1 MPPGFDDAV
10 LMRLCA
16 ASASLLASRRT
27 DPIKILANKYK
38 TRIREIKWA
47 MARQNPPP
55 LVTNSRL
62 HIGFMPDSEIL
73 NRQIIEGY
81 LQLREQDFLRRSHFF
96 GGRYENLYFERE
108 RIPAIARV
116 LEQAESYAQNLLQQ
130 TNSLRSGF
138 WINDMGPGESTT
150 EHDHDEDDEMLS
162 AVYYVQV
169 PQDSGDLVIVDRYS
183 RTLLTPQAGM
193 FVFFA
198 PSVVHSV
205 SVNRS
210 AERRISMGMN
220 FGPVSKE

>member
-1 MPPGFDDAV
+1 MTQQIPQ
-10 LMRLCA
+10 
-16 ASASLLASRRT
+16 SLLTTA
-27 DPIKILANKYK
+27 
-38 TRIREIKWA
+38 
-47 MARQNPPP
+47 
-55 LVTNSRL
+55 RL
-62 HIGFMPDSEIL
+62 HIGFMPDSEVL
-73 NRQIIEGY
+73 NRQILESY

-96 GGRYENLYFERE
+96 GGRYENLYFERT

-116 LEQAESYAQNLLQQ
+116 LAQAENYAQNLLQQ

-162 AVYYVQV
+162 AVYYVQA
-169 PQDSGDLVIVDRYS
+169 PQNSGDLVIVDRHS

-210 AERRISMGMN
+210 VERRISVGIN
-220 FGPVSKE
+220 FGPRSTR

>member
-1 MPPGFDDAV
+1 MLQQP
-10 LMRLCA
+10 
-16 ASASLLASRRT
+16 S
-27 DPIKILANKYK
+27 
-38 TRIREIKWA
+38 
-47 MARQNPPP
+47 PP
-55 LVTNSRL
+55 LLTNSRL
-62 HIGFMPDSEIL
+62 HIGFMPDSKGL
-73 NRQIIEGY
+73 NRQILESY

-96 GGRYENLYFERE
+96 GGRYENLYFDRE

-130 TNSLRSGF
+130 ANNLRSGF
-138 WINDMGPGESTT
+138 WINDMGSGESTT

-162 AVYYVQV
+162 AVYYVQA
-169 PQDSGDLVIVDRYS
+169 PQDSGNLVIVDSHS

-210 AERRISMGMN
+210 GERRISVGMN
-220 FGPVSKE
+220 FGPMSKQ

>member
-1 MPPGFDDAV
+1 
-10 LMRLCA
+10 
-16 ASASLLASRRT
+16 
-27 DPIKILANKYK
+27 
-38 TRIREIKWA
+38 
-47 MARQNPPP
+47 MAKQIPPP

-81 LQLREQDFLRRSHFF
+81 LQLREQDYLRRSHFF

-116 LEQAESYAQNLLQQ
+116 LEQAESYAQHLLQ
-130 TNSLRSGF
+130 TSTLRSGF

-162 AVYYVQV
+162 TVYYVQA
-169 PQDSGDLVIVDRYS
+169 PRDSGDLVIVDSHS

-205 SVNRS
+205 SVNCS
-210 AERRISMGMN
+210 GERRISMGIN
-220 FGPVSKE
+220 FGPMSKQ

>member
-1 MPPGFDDAV
+1 MLQQP
-10 LMRLCA
+10 
-16 ASASLLASRRT
+16 S
-27 DPIKILANKYK
+27 
-38 TRIREIKWA
+38 
-47 MARQNPPP
+47 PP
-55 LVTNSRL
+55 LLTNSRL
-62 HIGFMPDSEIL
+62 HIGFMPDSEGL
-73 NRQIIEGY
+73 NRQILESY
-81 LQLREQDFLRRSHFF
+81 LQLREQDFLRHSHFF

-130 TNSLRSGF
+130 ANNLRSGF

-162 AVYYVQV
+162 AVYYVQA
-169 PQDSGDLVIVDRYS
+169 PQDSGDLVIVDSHS

-210 AERRISMGMN
+210 GERRISMGIN
-220 FGPVSKE
+220 FGPMSIQRV

>member
-1 MPPGFDDAV
+1 
-10 LMRLCA
+10 
-16 ASASLLASRRT
+16 
-27 DPIKILANKYK
+27 
-38 TRIREIKWA
+38 
-47 MARQNPPP
+47 MARQHPPP

-62 HIGFMPDSEIL
+62 HIGFMPNSNEL
-73 NRQIIEGY
+73 NRQILDGY
-81 LQLREQDFLRRSHFF
+81 LQLRELDFLRRSHFF

-108 RIPAIARV
+108 RIPAIAGV

-138 WINDMGPGESTT
+138 WINDMGPGEATT

-162 AVYYVQV
+162 AVYYVQA
-169 PQDSGDLVIVDRYS
+169 PQASGDLIIMDS
-183 RTLLTPQAGM
+183 HNRTLLTPQAGM

-210 AERRISMGMN
+210 GERRISMGMN
-220 FGPVSKE
+220 FGPVPKE